1 MPDPCPLCPPTRG
14 VIADNAHWTLV
25 LNENQATLG
34 RVFFALKRHE
44 TDVTALSPPEIAALW
59 TFAAQTKRALDT
71 LFAPDHFNYLFHMNL
86 TPHVHMHIYP
96 RYVLPREFGGETFPD
111 TRFGEHYDPQETRPV
126 SPTTARALALAL
138 QGALMPGGDAAP

>member
-1 MPDPCPLCPPTRG
+1 MPDPCPLCPPPRG
-14 VIADNAHWTLV
+14 VITENAYWTLV

-44 TDVTALSPPEIAALW
+44 TDVTALTPPELASLW
-59 TFAAQTKRALDT
+59 AFAAQTKRALDT

-96 RYVLPREFGGETFPD
+96 RYAAPREFGGETFAD
-111 TRFGEHYDPQETRPV
+111 TRFGDHYDPWEVRAV
-126 SPTTARALALAL
+126 SPLTERALVAAL
-138 QGALMPGGDAAP
+138 QGALTAAKDALP